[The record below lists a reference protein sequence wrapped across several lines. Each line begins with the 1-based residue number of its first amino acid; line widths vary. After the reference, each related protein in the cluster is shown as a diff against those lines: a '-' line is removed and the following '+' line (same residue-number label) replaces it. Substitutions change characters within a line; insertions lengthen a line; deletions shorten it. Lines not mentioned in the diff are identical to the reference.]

1 MKQPRE
7 AHAVVS
13 ANIRAYDS
21 TLPGTRRRPRPYL
34 EFIVKVH
41 IKLATFLGSGSARG
55 YSAMIHTKDVKSG

>member
-13 ANIRAYDS
+13 ANIRAFDS
-21 TLPGTRRRPRPYL
+21 TLPRTRRRPRPYL
-34 EFIVKVH
+34 EFIVRVH
-41 IKLATFLGSGSARG
+41 KARFLGSGSARG